1 VFVHEKNKLFFCA
14 PKISLK
20 FFCFFV
26 STNPIFLGIYIYMSL
41 LFFLVRY
48 SFYQGV
54 FWMFDFGKKG
64 AQGTIEYLVILAVII
79 VVGLI
84 VVSLLINS
92 TAPAASVS
100 STTGKI
106 GGWTNAISVTE
117 TSISPDG
124 NYLVRLANNTGAP
137 LTVKTVKVGDQEV
150 NYSEDLFQ
158 GNQQNFKI
166 TSDMVCEIGQSV
178 TGDLVVTYV
187 TEHGLEKTE
196 TYPANITFECNDYV
210 VNLLANQCPECGE
223 TCSGGNQSLS
233 DSTTTVNAGCY
244 TATNLDTVDTD
255 LTAENIVEGAT
266 IFGITGTASA
276 GGVEADY
283 YFSEDKSYFSRTEPV
298 SGQGI
303 VTDSKN
309 GLIWQDGI
317 KGGTDTWANAGT
329 YCSGLNWGGFS
340 SDWRLPTVY
349 ELYTLVDIEYS
360 GSSYFPSAFQTVGT
374 VSEYNM
380 WSSSPVPSLPSSAYT
395 LDSYYGHIIIDSKN
409 ENSFTGVRCVRSE
422 S

>member
-1 VFVHEKNKLFFCA
+1 
-14 PKISLK
+14 
-20 FFCFFV
+20 
-26 STNPIFLGIYIYMSL
+26 
-41 LFFLVRY
+41 
-48 SFYQGV
+48 
-54 FWMFDFGKKG
+54 MFDFGKKG

-79 VVGLI
+79 IVGLI

-124 NYLVRLANNTGAP
+124 NYLVRLANNTGVP

-196 TYPANITFECNDYV
+196 TYPVNITFECNDYIV
-210 VNLLANQCPECGE
+210 DLLANQCPECGE
-223 TCSGGNQSLS
+223 TCSGGDQSLS
-233 DSTTTVNAGCY
+233 DSSTTVNAGCY
-244 TATNLDTVDTD
+244 TATTLDAVDSD
-255 LTAENIVEGAT
+255 LTAANIASGTT
-266 IFGITGTASA
+266 IFGVSGDVNVVNTSSGTASASEILDGYKAWVAGSEITGTASA
-276 GGVEADY
+276 GGVEADHY
-283 YFSEDKSYFSRTEPV
+283 VNEDKSYFSRTEPV

-329 YCSGLNWGGFS
+329 YCSDLNWGGFS

-380 WSSSPVPSLPSSAYT
+380 WSSSAVPSFTGFAYY
-395 LDSYYGHIIIDSKN
+395 LISFSGSINYVSKTN
-409 ENSFTGVRCVRSE
+409 GSFGVRCVRSE